1 MADEHE
7 SEESNAEPSE
17 NGADGVSTDARTDDG
32 YGPPFVEKTFG
43 AALVWARAPGYTAT
57 ILRVREGE
65 NVVVSTRSR
74 KDMNVMLTG
83 GRALLE
89 IHDGSEID
97 RVELMPATPVSID
110 PGRDYRLLA
119 MTEVELFTVYTP
131 L

>member
-1 MADEHE
+1 MVDEQPPE
-7 SEESNAEPSE
+7 GSNATPAEE
-17 NGADGVSTDARTDDG
+17 GEDGLPAEARGDG
-32 YGPPFVEKTFG
+32 FGPPFVEKTFG
-43 AALVWARAPGYTAT
+43 AALIWARAPGYIAT

-65 NVVVSTRSR
+65 NVVVSTRNR
-74 KDMNVMLTG
+74 RDMNVILTG

-89 IHDGSEID
+89 IHDGTEID
-97 RVELMPATPVSID
+97 RVELMPATPVSIQ

>member
-1 MADEHE
+1 MVDEHPP
-7 SEESNAEPSE
+7 EEPNAEPVQDDE
-17 NGADGVSTDARTDDG
+17 AALPAEARADGF
-32 YGPPFVEKTFG
+32 GPPFVEKTFG
-43 AALVWARAPGYTAT
+43 AALVWAQAPGYTAT

-65 NVVVSTRSR
+65 NVVVSTRNR

-89 IHDGSEID
+89 IHDGNEVD
-97 RVELMPATPVSID
+97 RVELMPATPVPIE